1 MTTDKKKFWE
11 NKIQTWEKDRY
22 GAGEVNSTVDPG
34 ASNIAGSSLQFRFE
48 KAAEILKPYVDDKKI
63 LDLGCGTGIF
73 FNELQKT
80 NFLHY
85 TGVDLAESAILEA
98 KKKIEGTEKEKKCSL
113 FSGNIVEFD
122 FPDCDVVVSLGVLDW
137 LDKNEIT
144 ELFKKTYPRKF
155 LFSISEKR
163 ASITRLIHSI
173 YVYLAY
179 GWKSEGYVPL
189 YYTTDEILEIAEA
202 TGYKNIKIFRHPR
215 LRFGTFLYSLD

>member
-1 MTTDKKKFWE
+1 MSMDKKKFWE
-11 NKIQTWEKDRY
+11 KKIQTWEKDRY
-22 GAGEVNSTVDPG
+22 GPVRDNSTVDSG
-34 ASNIAGSSLQFRFE
+34 TSNIAGSSLRFRFE

-80 NFLHY
+80 NFSHY

-98 KKKIEGTEKEKKCSL
+98 KKKIEGTEKGRKCSL
-113 FSGNIVEFD
+113 FSGNIVEFE
-122 FPDCDVVVSLGVLDW
+122 FPDCEVVVSLGVFDW

-144 ELFKKTYPRKF
+144 EIFKKTYPRKF

-163 ASITRLIHSI
+163 ASITRLVHSI

-179 GWKSEGYVPL
+179 GWKSEGYVPI
-189 YYTTDEILEIAEA
+189 YYSTDEIIKIAEA
-202 TGYKNIKIFRHPR
+202 SGYKNIKIFRHPR